1 MAKKVRRDDGW
12 LEYQRVQ
19 DSLDDTVEDFN
30 VTIKPKT
37 RKKRRK
43 RKDKGLKDG
52 G

>member
-1 MAKKVRRDDGW
+1 MAKKVQRDDGW
-12 LEYQRVQ
+12 LEHARTQ
-19 DSLDDTVEDFN
+19 DSLDDAVEEYD
-30 VTIKPKT
+30 VVVKSKT